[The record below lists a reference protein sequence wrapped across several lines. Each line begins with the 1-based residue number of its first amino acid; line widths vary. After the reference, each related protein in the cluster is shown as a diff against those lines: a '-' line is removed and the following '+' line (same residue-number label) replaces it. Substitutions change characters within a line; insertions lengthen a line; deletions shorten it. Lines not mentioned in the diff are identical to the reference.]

1 MKYTNITKY
10 AYMALFLA
18 IILPT
23 TAQAAE
29 PTDKNQLP
37 LITEEQIMN
46 DVTGK
51 VSSDITTKLDGT
63 GKIAYYTINIANV
76 NEDLKGVFYL
86 LDGSNL
92 ENLGVLTDE
101 NISADSV
108 KTEDITGGKKITVD
122 LKNVK
127 TINLRANI
135 KEGKENNFVFDYI
148 LANNSESKIA
158 SKRVVSAIETD
169 AQGYKNLKTQD
180 ISGLESLINGKF
192 IDESNIEWS
201 DFLVNQS
208 DKDIS
213 INYPINLSENQ
224 KNPGKIKIE
233 TLRASKDGFVS
244 EQTFD
249 LDFGDIQNLIIPANG
264 ATKITFNSLVNSK
277 ENTFSANQVEVK
289 RDLDVSE
296 SDDVA
301 QLTNTIAA
309 NDLKIK
315 EQLKAIDKDVA
326 TQTKEAPKIDTQ
338 ANNDVD
344 ALTNEI
350 KERNEQILSQMKEI
364 DKDQAVAS
372 SENKNTTN
380 ESQDVNIVVLK
391 DETSDKVTR
400 NLLTSNSQEDIDNVD
415 IEALRLDIENRN
427 TEILNTLQEIDKEYP
442 SLITL
447 ANNTNTSY
455 EKSSDITSL
464 IKEIEDRNQTIQ
476 DELVNI
482 YGKYAANT
490 VMDLS
495 KSIDDETYKLLT
507 HIDKNNEKT
516 SKIIDQINLSIES
529 NKALDNKEELANIKA
544 LLDNIDKLEKNNE
557 KALQKVD
564 DAKVIRETSESFKN
578 LVPGYSENVYN
589 DLEKVVTITL
599 DPLNKTANTVTNEQ
613 AHKNYPTI
621 AKYLEDLKLLQEFQK

>member
-10 AYMALFLA
+10 TSMALILA

-51 VSSDITTKLDGT
+51 VSSDITTKVDGT

-86 LDGSNL
+86 LDRSNL
-92 ENLGVLTDE
+92 ENLEVLTDE
-101 NISADSV
+101 NISVDSV

-122 LKNVK
+122 LKNEK

-169 AQGYKNLKTQD
+169 AQDNKTLKTQD

-224 KNPGKIKIE
+224 NNPGKIKIE
-233 TLRASKDGFVS
+233 ILRASKDGFVS

-249 LDFGDIQNLIIPANG
+249 LDFGDIQNLVIPANG
-264 ATKITFNSLVNSK
+264 AAKITFNSLVGSK
-277 ENTFSANQVEVK
+277 ESTFLANQVELK

-296 SDDVA
+296 SEDVA

-315 EQLKAIDKDVA
+315 EQLEAIDNDA
-326 TQTKEAPKIDTQ
+326 TTKSEEAPKIDTQ
-338 ANNDVD
+338 TNNDVD

-350 KERNEQILSQMKEI
+350 KARNEQILSQMKEI

-372 SENKNTTN
+372 SENKNTAN

-391 DETSDKVTR
+391 DGTSDKVIR
-400 NLLTSNSQEDIDNVD
+400 NLLTNNSQEEIDNVD

-442 SLITL
+442 SLVTL
-447 ANNTNTSY
+447 VNNTNASY

-490 VMDLS
+490 VMELS

-507 HIDKNNEKT
+507 HIDTNNEKT
-516 SKIIDQINLSIES
+516 SKIIDQINLSIET

-557 KALQKVD
+557 KALEKVD
-564 DAKVIRETSESFKN
+564 DAKVSRETSESFKN